1 MHTGGEQDTRA
12 GGGAEDKGGGAW
24 EDQRGAPPLSP
35 HTCLVGWGLGRK
47 LLILPPSPLQMCA
60 SLSFLAAKND
70 EALAFLSEVQDAI
83 AGTNAIPVS

>member
-1 MHTGGEQDTRA
+1 MR
-12 GGGAEDKGGGAW
+12 
-24 EDQRGAPPLSP
+24 
-35 HTCLVGWGLGRK
+35 
-47 LLILPPSPLQMCA
+47 A